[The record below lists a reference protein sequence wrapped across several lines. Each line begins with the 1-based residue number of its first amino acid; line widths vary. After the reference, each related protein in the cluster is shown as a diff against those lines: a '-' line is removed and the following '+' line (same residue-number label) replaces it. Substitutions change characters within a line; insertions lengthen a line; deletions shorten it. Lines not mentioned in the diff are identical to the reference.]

1 VSGPARAAL
10 DAFLAL
16 DLARWP
22 GLPSLSPADVEAA
35 LGGAG
40 AAWEPVVLGWEPAL
54 RATFPAATPS
64 GGVAAYHRAGT
75 VVMLEALAPPS
86 AETVQALGDPDAILP
101 HEVRSQRGYV
111 HEHLYAGRGLLVGM
125 LQPFAGGSLEPVR
138 CRGIVPLSPGGELD
152 PGLYRSAEDQVLW

>member
-22 GLPSLSPADVEAA
+22 GLPSLSPADVERA
-35 LGGAG
+35 LGVAPGP
-40 AAWEPVVLGWEPAL
+40 WEPVVLGWEPAL
-54 RATFPAATPS
+54 RAALPAQTPS
-64 GGVAAYHRAGT
+64 GGVAAYQRAGT

-86 AETVQALGDPDAILP
+86 VETVQALGEPDAVLP

-111 HEHLYAGRGLLVGM
+111 HEQLYAGRGLIVGM
-125 LQPFAGGSLEPVR
+125 LQPFDGGPHEPVR
-138 CRGIVPLSPGGELD
+138 CRGIVPLLPGSPLD